1 MLAANGWKRAMY
13 ISKIAIQNYRNFHNS
28 EIHFNNG
35 VNVVI
40 GPNNSGKSNL
50 IRAIGLLL
58 DTSGRKTLGVDDFHK
73 SIPLEV
79 LKAAPPQIQIEL
91 TISQAGADDNDP
103 DDLATVANWLTRL
116 ESPYEARLTYIF
128 SLQERERDNYIE
140 AVALAVDHP
149 TIWNVLERDYLRL
162 YTSKVLCGDVANQ
175 TSVDSESL
183 QKFDFQFLD
192 AIRDVERDMLTGKNT
207 MLRDVLNFFLDYNIK
222 NSDATPDE
230 KKGQIEAK
238 RVEFSQKATE
248 LIDHLQERMAEG
260 KGQILSYAHQTGA
273 SFNQASPDFE
283 GTISDVDIYSAL
295 KLIVKYE
302 AGIDI
307 KIPATHNGLGYN
319 NLIFMSLLLAKMQV
333 NSNGSYLGT
342 NAKVFPV
349 LAIEEPEAHLHP
361 SMQHK
366 FLKFLKQ
373 NMNESE
379 RVRQIFV
386 TTHSTHITAAVSLD
400 EIICLHEIGGT
411 LRIGYPGRC
420 FPDNEAGRKAK
431 AYVQRFLD
439 ATRSDMLFAQKVILV
454 EGLAEQ
460 ILISVLAELLDEG
473 QPLEDSHV
481 AVIAVG
487 GRYFENFL
495 YLFDQNGESTVP
507 KKIACITDRDPCR
520 KHVRKDKYEACYPFE
535 KGVDAD
541 YEYKDHAQEY
551 LDLYE
556 HHPNIRFF
564 SQDGTKG
571 KTFEFDLVLSNPS
584 LELLLTDSIANR
596 AELEGL
602 MENSAPEV
610 SFDDLAAGLSGTDK
624 NQKIIDGL
632 RATVGWSETDK
643 KNSLIAARYLN
654 SISKGENALELA
666 FRLRQNAESA
676 EPKVFVVPQYI
687 QDCVTW
693 ICQ

>member
-1 MLAANGWKRAMY
+1 MY
-13 ISKIAIQNYRNFHNS
+13 ISKIAIQNYRNFRNS
-28 EIHFNNG
+28 EIHFNDG
-35 VNVVI
+35 VNVLI

-50 IRAIGLLL
+50 IRALGLLL
-58 DTSGRKTLGVDDFHK
+58 DSSGRKALCVDDFHK
-73 SIPLEV
+73 NIPLNE
-79 LKAAPPQIQIEL
+79 LKATPPRIQVEL
-91 TISQAGADDNDP
+91 TISQAGAEDNDP
-103 DDLATVANWLTRL
+103 DDLATVGNWLTSL
-116 ESPYEARLTYIF
+116 ETPYEARLTYIF
-128 SLQERERDNYIE
+128 SLQERENDNYVE
-140 AVALAVDHP
+140 AVALADNHQ
-149 TIWNVLERDYLRL
+149 TIWGVLERDFLRL
-162 YTSKVLCGDVANQ
+162 YTSKVFCGNLINQ

-207 MLRDVLNFFLDYNIK
+207 MLREVLNFFLDYNIK
-222 NSDATPDE
+222 NSDATSDE
-230 KKGQIEAK
+230 KKSQIAEK
-238 RVEFSQKATE
+238 RNEFAEKATA
-248 LIDHLQERMAEG
+248 LINHLQERMEDG

-273 SFNQASPDFE
+273 SFNQARPDFE
-283 GTISDVDIYSAL
+283 GTISDVDVYAAL
-295 KLIVKYE
+295 RLIVQYE

-361 SMQHK
+361 AMQHK

-373 NMNESE
+373 NMHDSKQ
-379 RVRQIFV
+379 VRQIFV

-411 LRIGYPGRC
+411 LRIGYPGKC
-420 FPDNEAGRKAK
+420 FPDSDAGRKAK

-460 ILISVLAELLDEG
+460 ILISVLAELLDDG
-473 QPLEDSHV
+473 LPLEDSHV

-487 GRYFENFL
+487 GRYFDNFL

-520 KHVRKDKYEACYPFE
+520 KHIEKEKYEACYPFE
-535 KGVDAD
+535 KGVAAD

-556 HHPNIRFF
+556 NHPNIRFF

-584 LELLLTDSIANR
+584 LELLLTDSMANR

-602 MENSAPEV
+602 MGNSAPEI
-610 SFDDLAAGLSGTDK
+610 SFDDLAAGMTATDQ
-624 NQKIIDGL
+624 NQRIIDGL

-687 QDCVTW
+687 QECVTW